1 MDKSRKTID
10 DFSGQWK
17 IHGTLPDDF
26 WTSNQMFLDYLCDLV
41 NPSEFEGQRIAEIGS
56 GSGRI
61 IRMLSVYNPKK
72 LVAVEPSPSIQVLK
86 NNTRDIKNLEIQN
99 VSGDKFELSDF
110 DTILSLGVIH
120 HIPDPEPV
128 VRNIYKSLRKGG
140 KFIIWVYGIEGNEL
154 YYFFY
159 KYFSKFTKVMPDP
172 LLNILSD
179 FLQLVVFLYGKVSQL
194 IFKSKLPMSDY
205 INNVFNPCSRTA
217 RKYIVFDQLNP
228 EYAKYYKSNELFE
241 LLKKCGFGN
250 IEIKQRHAYS
260 HTAVATK

>member
-1 MDKSRKTID
+1 MDKSKKTID
-10 DFSGQWK
+10 DFGGQWN
-17 IHGTLPDDF
+17 IHGQLPDDF
-26 WTSNQMFLDYLCDLV
+26 WTSNEMLLDYLCELV
-41 NPSEFEGQRIAEIGS
+41 NPREFEGQRVAEIGS

-61 IRMLSVYNPKK
+61 IRMLAAYKPEK
-72 LVAVEPSPSIQVLK
+72 LVAVEPSPSIQVLI
-86 NNTRDIKNLEIQN
+86 NNTRDLENFEIQN
-99 VSGDKFELSDF
+99 VKGDQFELSDF

-140 KFIIWVYGIEGNEL
+140 KFIVWVYGIEGNQL
-154 YYFFY
+154 YYFIY
-159 KYFSKFTKVMPDP
+159 KYLSKVTKKMPDP

-179 FLQLVVFLYGKVSQL
+179 FLQSVVYCYGQVSRILFQ
-194 IFKSKLPMSDY
+194 SKLPMSDY

-228 EYAKYYKSNELFE
+228 EFAKYYTSDE
-241 LLKKCGFGN
+241 LLDLLKVCGFDN
-250 IEIKQRHAYS
+250 IIIKHRHGYS